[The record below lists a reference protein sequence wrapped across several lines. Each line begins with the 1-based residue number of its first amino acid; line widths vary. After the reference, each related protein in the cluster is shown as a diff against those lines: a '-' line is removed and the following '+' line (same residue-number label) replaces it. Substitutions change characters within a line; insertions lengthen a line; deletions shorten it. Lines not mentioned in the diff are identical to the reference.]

1 MKAMAKN
8 PDDRYPSA
16 TAMLDDIGAKALP
29 KKDKMTRE
37 SPKPA
42 LRKAALR
49 NATPRRGSR
58 KGLVL
63 ASTLALLLLLG
74 GGALA
79 SALGY
84 VDLPPY
90 GDVGEVLSRME
101 PVETEPPVP
110 PGSSRELA
118 QESGEAPSEEATP
131 ENVAVAQEVPRDLVL
146 VPNVLTFFDY
156 YAADTLVNKG
166 FNVRIVYD
174 YREGY
179 AARGVTWAT
188 DPAIGT
194 FAPRGSTVTVYAT
207 PKDRPQ
213 PRF

>member
-1 MKAMAKN
+1 MEAVIMKAMAKN

-16 TAMLDDIGAKALP
+16 SAMLDDIGARALP
-29 KKDKMTRE
+29 KKDKRTRE

-42 LRKAALR
+42 
-49 NATPRRGSR
+49 PRRGSK

-63 ASTLALLLLLG
+63 ASTLALLILLG

-101 PVETEPPVP
+101 PVEMEPPVP

-118 QESGEAPSEEATP
+118 QEPGGAASEEAAP

-166 FNVRIVYD
+166 FDVRIVYD

-194 FAPRGSTVTVYAT
+194 FAPRGSTITVYAT
-207 PKDRPQ
+207 PKDRSQPQ
-213 PRF
+213 F